1 MSISARHVGELID
14 AVAGDDP
21 VPGAARF
28 RGAGGTRWARPA
40 AQEERDVHKE
50 HTQIADAAIARD
62 IGLGTS
68 LLEAHI
74 RRTTKTLLTSDLMNS
89 KPG

>member
-1 MSISARHVGELID
+1 M
-14 AVAGDDP
+14 
-21 VPGAARF
+21 
-28 RGAGGTRWARPA
+28 
-40 AQEERDVHKE
+40 HKE
-50 HTQIADAAIARD
+50 HIQIADAAIARD